1 CLAPAQ
7 AAVPLRED
15 VLGASMAGEF
25 ALQAGRL
32 DEAAGWYLDAARAA
46 GDEDAGL
53 AERAT
58 RIALLGKDDR
68 TAAAALELWRERA
81 PESLAMRAA
90 EATLALRDGRSRRA
104 LRHLRALMEDTDP
117 AGWRHALTVIATG
130 PREPEVAG

>member
-1 CLAPAQ
+1 MPAFPNSVRRIALSCLLLALPLAPVAQ

-15 VLGASMAGEF
+15 VLGATMAGEF

-81 PESLAMRAA
+81 PESLAMR
-90 EATLALRDGRSRRA
+90 
-104 LRHLRALMEDTDP
+104 
-117 AGWRHALTVIATG
+117 
-130 PREPEVAG
+130 